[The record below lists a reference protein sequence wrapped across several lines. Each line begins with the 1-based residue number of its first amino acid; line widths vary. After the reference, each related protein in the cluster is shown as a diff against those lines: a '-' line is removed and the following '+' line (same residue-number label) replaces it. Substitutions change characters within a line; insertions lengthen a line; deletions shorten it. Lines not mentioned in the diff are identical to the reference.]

1 MGVSVSG
8 WDAANFKRVA
18 WQFAPAAGLVAVQL
32 VFFGMPAGAWI
43 RGVVLGLLIALL
55 AVGMALVYR
64 ANRVINFAQADL
76 GFVPTSLAV
85 GLIVFSGLPY
95 LFGFG
100 VGLVAAVALGAIVEL
115 AFVRRFAKASRL
127 ILTVATIGIT
137 QLLAAFALLVPRMW
151 GDESAASQR
160 IPPPIDWKVT
170 IGSFILSANDL
181 IALIVAPLAMIA
193 VAVFLG
199 STRIGTAIRGSAERG
214 ERALMLGIPVAWLS
228 TLVWAIAAGL
238 SFLALFLR
246 ARQSSACRSAPR
258 SASPLSFKPSRRSSS
273 VVSGICRPSPPPR
286 WRSAFSSTALH
297 GTPARPLLVMPII
310 GAAVLVA
317 LLLQRRQYSR
327 ADRDEAAGWRLA
339 DEVRPLQPRVARLPL
354 VRLMRWATATLI
366 VVGLVLIPIMLRT
379 DQIIKATAVVV
390 FAAIGLSLVVLSGW
404 AGQISLGQMAFV
416 AIGAAVSAKCTITWN
431 VDITLAL
438 LAGGAAGAAAAFVV
452 GLPALR
458 LRGLYL
464 AVTTLVFALAVNS
477 WFLNRQFFGWI
488 PQDRVERLPL
498 FGRID
503 ISTPTRFYVFTL
515 VVLALVFLAL
525 RGVRHSRTGR
535 AIVALRENELA
546 AQAFSVSPVPV
557 KLTAFTLSGAVA
569 GVAGGL
575 FVHLSQSFDLTSY
588 TAQESLNVFT
598 AAVVG
603 GLGSLFG
610 GVLGAVFLRGSEWFI
625 TSPEWRL
632 LSSAIGVLL
641 VLLIIPGGLAS
652 LVIKI
657 RDRLVDARS
666 SDATPPR
673 RPTST
678 PPSPWPAPDG
688 STVSHIPTRPSAA
701 TTSRIGRPYEFADHD
716 AELPVRRPAPHEV
729 AARPLRRRGGVP
741 VGRAVRIERRRRT
754 RPHRVRHPAARD
766 PRRVRHRHPDGARPR
781 RSVVGRCARAPGA
794 DRPVRR
800 QDQPDPARRV
810 RRTGV
815 GVLLGHDGPCDR
827 AHPARRSPDRGR
839 HSARP

>member
-1 MGVSVSG
+1 MGVSRSG
-8 WDAANFKRVA
+8 WGAAEVRRWSV
-18 WQFAPAAGLVAVQL
+18 QFAPALGLIAVQL
-32 VFFGMPAGAWI
+32 VFFGLPAGAWI

-100 VGLVAAVALGAIVEL
+100 VGLAAAVALGAIVEL
-115 AFVRRFAKASRL
+115 AFVRRFAKSSRL
-127 ILTVATIGIT
+127 VLTVATIGIT

-151 GDESAASQR
+151 DQSAASQR
-160 IPPPIDWKVT
+160 IPPPVDWKVT
-170 IGSFILSANDL
+170 VGTFILSANDL
-181 IALIVAPLAMIA
+181 IALVVAPLAMIG

-199 STRIGTAIRGSAERG
+199 TTRIGTAIRGSAERS

-246 ARQSSACRSAPR
+246 AGILGV
-258 SASPLSFKPSRRSSS
+258 PLGAALSL
-273 VVSGICRPSPPPR
+273 
-286 WRSAFSSTALH
+286 TALVQALAALVI
-297 GTPARPLLVMPII
+297 GRLRNLPTVATTAVALGVLEYGVAWNASSPLLVMPII
-310 GAAVLVA
+310 GAFVLVA
-317 LLLQRRQYSR
+317 LLLQRRQYGR
-327 ADRDEAAGWRLA
+327 VDRDEAAGWRLA
-339 DEVRPLQPRVARLPL
+339 DEVRPLRPAVARLPL
-354 VRLMRWATATLI
+354 VRLMRWGTAALI
-366 VVGLVLIPIMLRT
+366 LVGLALIPMLLRT

-390 FAAIGLSLVVLSGW
+390 FAVIGLSLVVLSGW

-416 AIGAAVSAKCTITWN
+416 AIGAAVSAKCTLNWN

-438 LAGGAAGAAAAFVV
+438 SAGGAAGAAAAFVV

-477 WFLNRQFFGWI
+477 WFLNRQFFDWV
-488 PQDRVERLPL
+488 PQERIERLPV
-498 FGRID
+498 FGVID
-503 ISTPTRFYVFTL
+503 ISTPTRFYLFALIVF
-515 VVLALVFLAL
+515 ALVFAAL
-525 RGVRHSRTGR
+525 RGIRHSRTGR

-575 FVHLSQSFDLTSY
+575 FVHLSQSFDLSSY
-588 TAQESLNVFT
+588 TAAESLNVFT

-625 TSPEWRL
+625 TAPEWRL
-632 LSSAIGVLL
+632 LSSAIGVLI
-641 VLLIIPGGLAS
+641 VLLILPGGLAS
-652 LVIKI
+652 LVIRV
-657 RDRLVDARS
+657 RDRLVTIILGRTGPPTAAAPARS
-666 SDATPPR
+666 NGADPIAAPAD
-673 RPTST
+673 ST
-678 PPSPWPAPDG
+678 PASSNGASANGAGETADDLDDRT
-688 STVSHIPTRPSAA
+688 TV
-701 TTSRIGRPYEFADHD
+701 
-716 AELPVRRPAPHEV
+716 
-729 AARPLRRRGGVP
+729 
-741 VGRAVRIERRRRT
+741 
-754 RPHRVRHPAARD
+754 
-766 PRRVRHRHPDGARPR
+766 
-781 RSVVGRCARAPGA
+781 
-794 DRPVRR
+794 
-800 QDQPDPARRV
+800 
-810 RRTGV
+810 
-815 GVLLGHDGPCDR
+815 
-827 AHPARRSPDRGR
+827 
-839 HSARP
+839 

>member
-1 MGVSVSG
+1 MGESFDG
-8 WDAANFKRVA
+8 WGAANFKRLA
-18 WQFAPAAGLVAVQL
+18 GQFAPAVGLVVVQL

-127 ILTVATIGIT
+127 VLTVATIGIT

-151 GDESAASQR
+151 DQSAASQR
-160 IPPPIDWKVT
+160 IPPPVDWKVT
-170 IGSFILSANDL
+170 VGSFILSANDL
-181 IALIVAPLAMIA
+181 IALIVAPLAMIG

-199 STRIGTAIRGSAERG
+199 STRIGTAIRGSAERS

-246 ARQSSACRSAPR
+246 AGILGV
-258 SASPLSFKPSRRSSS
+258 PLGAALSL
-273 VVSGICRPSPPPR
+273 
-286 WRSAFSSTALH
+286 TALVQALAALVIGRLRH
-297 GTPARPLLVMPII
+297 LPTVATSAVALGILEYGVAWNASTPLLVMPII

-317 LLLQRRQYSR
+317 LLLQRRQYGR

-339 DEVRPLQPRVARLPL
+339 DEVRPLRPAVARLPL
-354 VRLMRWATATLI
+354 VRLMRWGTATLI
-366 VVGLVLIPIMLRT
+366 VIGLALIPTMLRT
-379 DQIIKATAVVV
+379 DQIIKATAVAV
-390 FAAIGLSLVVLSGW
+390 FAVIGLSLVVLSGW

-438 LAGGAAGAAAAFVV
+438 LAGGAAGAAAALVV

-488 PQDRVERLPL
+488 PQKRVERLPL

-515 VVLALVFLAL
+515 VVLALVFAAL

-546 AQAFSVSPVPV
+546 AQAFSVSPVPI

-575 FVHLSQSFDLTSY
+575 FVHLSQSFDLSSY

-632 LSSAIGVLL
+632 LS
-641 VLLIIPGGLAS
+641 
-652 LVIKI
+652 
-657 RDRLVDARS
+657 
-666 SDATPPR
+666 
-673 RPTST
+673 
-678 PPSPWPAPDG
+678 
-688 STVSHIPTRPSAA
+688 
-701 TTSRIGRPYEFADHD
+701 
-716 AELPVRRPAPHEV
+716 
-729 AARPLRRRGGVP
+729 
-741 VGRAVRIERRRRT
+741 
-754 RPHRVRHPAARD
+754 
-766 PRRVRHRHPDGARPR
+766 
-781 RSVVGRCARAPGA
+781 
-794 DRPVRR
+794 
-800 QDQPDPARRV
+800 
-810 RRTGV
+810 
-815 GVLLGHDGPCDR
+815 
-827 AHPARRSPDRGR
+827 
-839 HSARP
+839 

>member
-1 MGVSVSG
+1 MGVSFSG
-8 WDAANFKRVA
+8 WGAANFKRSA
-18 WQFAPAAGLVAVQL
+18 GQFAPAVGLVAVQL

-115 AFVRRFAKASRL
+115 AFVRRFARASRL
-127 ILTVATIGIT
+127 VLTVATIGIT

-151 GDESAASQR
+151 DQSAASQR
-160 IPPPIDWKVT
+160 IPPPVDWKVT
-170 IGSFILSANDL
+170 VGSFILSANDL
-181 IALIVAPLAMIA
+181 IALIVAPLAMIG

-199 STRIGTAIRGSAERG
+199 STRIGTAIRGSAERS

-246 ARQSSACRSAPR
+246 AGILGV
-258 SASPLSFKPSRRSSS
+258 PLGAALSL
-273 VVSGICRPSPPPR
+273 
-286 WRSAFSSTALH
+286 TALVQALAALVIGRLRH
-297 GTPARPLLVMPII
+297 LPTVATSAVALGILEYGVAWNASTPLLVMPII

-317 LLLQRRQYSR
+317 LLLQRRQYGR

-339 DEVRPLQPRVARLPL
+339 DEVRPLEPAVARLPL
-354 VRLMRWATATLI
+354 VRLMRWGTATLI
-366 VVGLVLIPIMLRT
+366 VIGLAVIPMMLRT
-379 DQIIKATAVVV
+379 DQIIKATAVAV
-390 FAAIGLSLVVLSGW
+390 FAVIGLSLVVLSGW

-488 PQDRVERLPL
+488 PQERVERLPL

-515 VVLALVFLAL
+515 AVLALVFVAL
-525 RGVRHSRTGR
+525 RGVRHSRAGR

-632 LSSAIGVLL
+632 LSSAIGVLV

-657 RDRLVDARS
+657 RDRLVMLILRRNAAS
-666 SDATPPR
+666 PTDATTVEPVTATGRINGAEHPG
-673 RPTST
+673 
-678 PPSPWPAPDG
+678 AP
-688 STVSHIPTRPSAA
+688 
-701 TTSRIGRPYEFADHD
+701 
-716 AELPVRRPAPHEV
+716 
-729 AARPLRRRGGVP
+729 
-741 VGRAVRIERRRRT
+741 ERS
-754 RPHRVRHPAARD
+754 D
-766 PRRVRHRHPDGARPR
+766 DLED
-781 RSVVGRCARAPGA
+781 RAP
-794 DRPVRR
+794 V
-800 QDQPDPARRV
+800 
-810 RRTGV
+810 
-815 GVLLGHDGPCDR
+815 
-827 AHPARRSPDRGR
+827 
-839 HSARP
+839 

>member
-1 MGVSVSG
+1 MGVSRSG
-8 WDAANFKRVA
+8 WGAADVKRWSV
-18 WQFAPAAGLVAVQL
+18 QFAPALGLVAVQL
-32 VFFGMPAGAWI
+32 VFFGLPAGAWI

-100 VGLVAAVALGAIVEL
+100 VGLAAAIALGAIVEL

-127 ILTVATIGIT
+127 VLTVATIGIT

-151 GDESAASQR
+151 DQSAASQR
-160 IPPPIDWKVT
+160 IPPPVDWKVT
-170 IGSFILSANDL
+170 IGTFILSANDL
-181 IALIVAPLAMIA
+181 IALVVAPLAMIG

-199 STRIGTAIRGSAERG
+199 TTRIGTAIRGSAERS

-246 ARQSSACRSAPR
+246 AGILGV
-258 SASPLSFKPSRRSSS
+258 PLGAALSL
-273 VVSGICRPSPPPR
+273 
-286 WRSAFSSTALH
+286 TALVQALAALVI
-297 GTPARPLLVMPII
+297 GRLRNLPTVATTAVALGVLEYGVSWNASSPLLVMPII
-310 GAAVLVA
+310 GAFVLIA
-317 LLLQRRQYSR
+317 LLLQRRQYGR

-339 DEVRPLQPRVARLPL
+339 DEVRPLRPAVARLPL
-354 VRLMRWATATLI
+354 VRLMRWGTALLI
-366 VVGLVLIPIMLRT
+366 LVGLALIPMLLRT
-379 DQIIKATAVVV
+379 DPIIKATAVVV
-390 FAAIGLSLVVLSGW
+390 FAVIGLSLVVLSGW

-416 AIGAAVSAKCTITWN
+416 AIGAAVSAKCTLNWN

-477 WFLNRQFFGWI
+477 WFLNRQFFDWV
-488 PQDRVERLPL
+488 PQERIERLPV
-498 FGRID
+498 FGVID
-503 ISTPTRFYVFTL
+503 ISTPTRFYLFAL
-515 VVLALVFLAL
+515 AVLALVFVAL

-575 FVHLSQSFDLTSY
+575 FVHLSQSFDLSSY
-588 TAQESLNVFT
+588 TAAESLNVFT

-625 TSPEWRL
+625 TAPEWRL
-632 LSSAIGVLL
+632 LSSAIGVLI
-641 VLLIIPGGLAS
+641 VLLILPGGLAS
-652 LVIKI
+652 LVIKV
-657 RDRLVDARS
+657 RDRLVTIILA
-666 SDATPPR
+666 
-673 RPTST
+673 
-678 PPSPWPAPDG
+678 
-688 STVSHIPTRPSAA
+688 
-701 TTSRIGRPYEFADHD
+701 
-716 AELPVRRPAPHEV
+716 
-729 AARPLRRRGGVP
+729 
-741 VGRAVRIERRRRT
+741 RT
-754 RPHRVRHPAARD
+754 RPPRTAAAHD
-766 PRRVRHRHPDGARPR
+766 DAAP
-781 RSVVGRCARAPGA
+781 SVVTHRDVAGGNGQAGSPIDAMVAGSNGA
-794 DRPVRR
+794 DATGSDES
-800 QDQPDPARRV
+800 QDDLDD
-810 RRTGV
+810 RTTV
-815 GVLLGHDGPCDR
+815 
-827 AHPARRSPDRGR
+827 
-839 HSARP
+839 